1 MRYQQRDKRREQLRE
16 LRRIVCKRAG
26 STVRAD
32 QFGKKKKNTFKASE
46 KLFNSL
52 LPSLEWR
59 MRRGIGV
66 KMGGGRM
73 GDGCGE
79 FSYVP
84 LLLFCHQVKKEL
96 ASTFV
101 LESRERKGT
110 VGKYPD
116 RNPFLKAVNKTDIMS
131 RVRLLGNSWHK
142 LHEYEDLLP

>member
-59 MRRGIGV
+59 M
-66 KMGGGRM
+66 GGGRM

-116 RNPFLKAVNKTDIMS
+116 RNPFLKAVNKIDIMS
-131 RVRLLGNSWHK
+131 RVRLLGNS
-142 LHEYEDLLP
+142 